1 MSRENRVLCLQDT
14 TELDFTSQPGIAG
27 LGRLSYERQHGMY
40 LHPTLAVSESG
51 VALGILDAWMWARQP
66 QSPVDRTHETDGL
79 RRGCANGS
87 RGLRYRPYLRV
98 MGWLRTPACAQESYR
113 FSYGI
118 CDDQLSL
125 RFKDFK
131 QILSPVPPLHEQQA
145 IVTHIEEELSEIDS
159 VISRA
164 QRDIELMREYRTRL
178 ISDVVTGQVDV
189 RGIEVPEVAGD
200 ELLALEEDADDF
212 DDVIDDEGV
221 MDESD

>member
-1 MSRENRVLCLQDT
+1 M
-14 TELDFTSQPGIAG
+14 
-27 LGRLSYERQHGMY
+27 
-40 LHPTLAVSESG
+40 
-51 VALGILDAWMWARQP
+51 
-66 QSPVDRTHETDGL
+66 
-79 RRGCANGS
+79 
-87 RGLRYRPYLRV
+87 
-98 MGWLRTPACAQESYR
+98 
-113 FSYGI
+113 
-118 CDDQLSL
+118 
-125 RFKDFK
+125 
-131 QILSPVPPLHEQQA
+131 PPLHEQQA